1 MIESDGQLLL
11 VDMYFSLIIKDVDV
25 GEVVDEDI
33 YVLVKSLG
41 GLGFVFVMS
50 VLEYRF
56 LLFLV
61 IFKLLIYLRY
71 DFE

>member
-1 MIESDGQLLL
+1 
-11 VDMYFSLIIKDVDV
+11 
-25 GEVVDEDI
+25 
-33 YVLVKSLG
+33 VLVKSLG

>member
-41 GLGFVFVMS
+41 GLGFVFVMI

-56 LLFLV
+56 LLFLM